1 MKETNAMSMTFQE
14 LPEVLT
20 SVQTRPL
27 FWLRETVPLL
37 YVVGATPDAFRRVG
51 VVVGGP
57 SRASGCPAL
66 S

>member
-1 MKETNAMSMTFQE
+1 MSMAFRE
-14 LPEVLT
+14 LPETLT

-27 FWLRETVPLL
+27 FWLHETVPPL